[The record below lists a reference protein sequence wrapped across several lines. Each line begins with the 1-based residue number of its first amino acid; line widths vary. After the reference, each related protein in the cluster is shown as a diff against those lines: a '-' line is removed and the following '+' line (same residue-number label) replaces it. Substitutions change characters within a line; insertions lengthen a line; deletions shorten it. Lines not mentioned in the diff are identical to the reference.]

1 MSSSRPCQLVRRD
14 DLAMSEYW
22 TIANFTRCHLGYLG
36 MYHSVQIPV
45 RERLQATIEA
55 VTYLERLYGHIIG
68 FLIKVVSLERIF
80 LVCSTIGPNE

>member
-1 MSSSRPCQLVRRD
+1 
-14 DLAMSEYW
+14 
-22 TIANFTRCHLGYLG
+22 

-55 VTYLERLYGHIIG
+55 VTYLERLYGYIIG